1 MPSGRVDGVMIATT
15 GASSNRAAEILGERQ
30 HAIYR
35 ETDRMF
41 AVLMT
46 VQWIFGI
53 IATTWVSPLAW
64 EGQSST
70 VHPHVWSAVFLG
82 AAISAPP
89 IVLAWLRP
97 GGPLTRYVIAVGQML
112 TSALLIHLTGGRIE
126 THFHIFGSLAFL
138 AFYRDYRVL
147 IPATI
152 VVVADHLLRGLFLPE
167 SVYGVLVASSW
178 RTFEH
183 AGWVVFEDVV
193 LVVSCVRGQRE
204 MRVAARRT
212 ADLEAS
218 QDRYRATVENI
229 ADSMVVFDAETL
241 AILEFNSSYANRA
254 GAPADTLRGLRL
266 TRSMVGGPQDVPLAD
281 EIAGIMRNGR
291 PVIVERTLRRFD
303 GTTVETSCSLSP
315 TTFGG
320 RPAVCALIHDISSRK
335 QVESELARAR
345 DTAIESARLKSEF
358 LANMSHEIRTPMN
371 GIVGMSGLLLE
382 TGLSAQQRDFAET
395 IQMSADSLLTIIN
408 DILDFSKVEAGKLQ
422 FDRIDFE
429 LRTSLESCLDLLAE
443 KAAAKNLELAL
454 FIEHDV
460 PANLM
465 GDPGRLRQIVL
476 NLLGNAVKFTDAGE
490 VVLHVSRA
498 AGTGADVAGLRFAVR
513 DTGIGISQETQ
524 DRLFSA
530 FVQADGSTTRKYGGT
545 GLGLAICRR
554 LVELMHGKIG
564 VESEP
569 GRGSTFW
576 FTAEFGR
583 GTEQIVMKPD
593 GPGVLV
599 DKRVLVVDDNA
610 TNRKVLH
617 HQLALWGA
625 KDTCVGDAAAA
636 LHALQTQ
643 AQFDLL
649 ILDVQMPPVDGFEL
663 AASIRQLQ
671 AYATVPIVLMTSL
684 GDLEDRQRLQAL
696 GITAKLHKPLK
707 AAQLRLA
714 LTNALSSGEISRPS
728 PIAPDITVVASRA
741 RILVAEDNTVNQKVA
756 LLQLRKLG
764 YAADAVAN
772 GAEAI
777 AALSAIPYDLVLM
790 DCQMPE
796 VDGFEATRRVRAMRG
811 RRIPIIAMTANALN
825 GDRESCL
832 DAGMDDY
839 ISKPVKTTELD
850 VMLRRWLAQAA

>member
-1 MPSGRVDGVMIATT
+1 MIA
-15 GASSNRAAEILGERQ
+15 AIDRRAGELFAEQQQTIFS
-30 HAIYR
+30 

-41 AVLMT
+41 AVLLA

-53 IATTWVSPLAW
+53 CAALWVSPREWA
-64 EGQSST
+64 GATST
-70 VHPHVWSAVFLG
+70 THPHVWSAVFLG
-82 AAISAPP
+82 AAIAFPA
-89 IVLAWLRP
+89 IGAAVLRP
-97 GGPLTRYVIAVGQML
+97 GGPMTRYIIAVSQML
-112 TSALLIHLTGGRIE
+112 AGALLIHLTGGRIE
-126 THFHIFGSLAFL
+126 THFHVFGSLAFL

-147 IPATI
+147 IPATA
-152 VVVADHLLRGLFLPE
+152 VVVGDHLIRGLFFPE
-167 SVYGVLVASSW
+167 SVYGVLAASAW
-178 RTFEH
+178 RTAEH

-193 LVVSCVRGQRE
+193 LVLSCLRGRRE
-204 MRVAARRT
+204 MLVAARRT

-229 ADSMVVFDAETL
+229 TDSMVVFDAETL
-241 AILEFNSSYANRA
+241 EVLEFNSSYASRA
-254 GAPADTLRGLRL
+254 GAPPDQLRGVRL
-266 TRSMVGGPQDVPLAD
+266 TRAMVGGTQDVPLAD
-281 EIAGIMRNGR
+281 EIAAIMRHGR

-303 GTTVETSCSLSP
+303 GTTVEVSCSLSP
-315 TTFGG
+315 TTFAG
-320 RPAVCALIHDISSRK
+320 RPALCAVIHDISNRK
-335 QVESELARAR
+335 QVEAELARAR
-345 DTAIESARLKSEF
+345 DAALESARLKSEF

-382 TGLSAQQRDFAET
+382 TGLTQQQRDFADT

-422 FDRIDFE
+422 FDCIGFE
-429 LRTSLESCLDLLAE
+429 LRPTLEGALDLLAE
-443 KAAAKNLELAL
+443 KAADRKIELAL
-454 FIEHDV
+454 LIDHDV
-460 PANLM
+460 PDNLM

-490 VVLHVSRA
+490 VVIHVSRA
-498 AGTGADVAGLRFAVR
+498 TSSRADVAALRFAVI
-513 DTGIGISQETQ
+513 DTGIGIPPAVQS
-524 DRLFSA
+524 RLFSA

-554 LVELMHGKIG
+554 LVELMHGTIG
-564 VESEP
+564 VESEA
-569 GRGSTFW
+569 GKGSTFW

-583 GTEQIVMKPD
+583 STEQVVAQPD
-593 GPGVLV
+593 STGVLT

-625 KDTCVGDAAAA
+625 RDTCVGDAEAA
-636 LHALQTQ
+636 LEALQTQ

-649 ILDVQMPPVDGFEL
+649 ILDVQMPNVDGFEL
-663 AASIRQLQ
+663 AASVRQLQ

-684 GDLEDRQRLQAL
+684 GDLEDRERLQAL
-696 GITAKLHKPLK
+696 GITIRLHKPLK

-714 LTNALSSGEISRPS
+714 LTNALSNGDSVGRPAMVAPQVSRP
-728 PIAPDITVVASRA
+728 SRA

-764 YAADAVAN
+764 YAADAVGN
-772 GAEAI
+772 GEEAI

-796 VDGFEATRRVRAMRG
+796 VDGFEATRRVRAMLG
-811 RRIPIIAMTANALN
+811 RRIPIVAMTANALF
-825 GDRESCL
+825 GDRENCL
-832 DAGMDDY
+832 EAGMDDY
-839 ISKPVKTTELD
+839 LSKPVKSGELE
-850 VMLRRWLAQAA
+850 VMLQRWLEPVA